1 MTNEQVRL
9 RIIDKA
15 QRSDGHEEK
24 ANNLPLRGSGAVRRN
39 RTGPSS
45 EDNGGEDELEVLEQ
59 EPAKKARAEEAEND
73 KTATSSHP
81 SHIENASMASTP
93 ADYVEVDAAQVALMV
108 RAALDQHNS
117 QTLSEGDTAEN
128 SDEQPPP
135 NQMSSAPDILDGYR
149 TAVEEYEIR
158 LQMAREIIQDLK
170 DDVKR
175 REQAGKD
182 TAKATETLQRMAAS
196 TIEKRNK
203 QIGTLGAI
211 YKELFT
217 TEHLHLARIEKLESD
232 VRQRD
237 ITIEDLQ
244 EKVRML
250 EESQQSSESRHKA

>member
-1 MTNEQVRL
+1 
-9 RIIDKA
+9 
-15 QRSDGHEEK
+15 
-24 ANNLPLRGSGAVRRN
+24 
-39 RTGPSS
+39 
-45 EDNGGEDELEVLEQ
+45 
-59 EPAKKARAEEAEND
+59 
-73 KTATSSHP
+73 
-81 SHIENASMASTP
+81 
-93 ADYVEVDAAQVALMV
+93 
-108 RAALDQHNS
+108 
-117 QTLSEGDTAEN
+117 
-128 SDEQPPP
+128 
-135 NQMSSAPDILDGYR
+135 
-149 TAVEEYEIR
+149 
-158 LQMAREIIQDLK
+158 MAREIIQDLK

>member
-1 MTNEQVRL
+1 
-9 RIIDKA
+9 
-15 QRSDGHEEK
+15 
-24 ANNLPLRGSGAVRRN
+24 
-39 RTGPSS
+39 
-45 EDNGGEDELEVLEQ
+45 
-59 EPAKKARAEEAEND
+59 
-73 KTATSSHP
+73 
-81 SHIENASMASTP
+81 
-93 ADYVEVDAAQVALMV
+93 
-108 RAALDQHNS
+108 
-117 QTLSEGDTAEN
+117 
-128 SDEQPPP
+128 
-135 NQMSSAPDILDGYR
+135 MSSAPDILDGYR
-149 TAVEEYEIR
+149 TAVEKYELR